1 MGILETAEREH
12 TCEKEVSSEKKKK
25 KKSPGCVV
33 QSEHLETGQQKSL
46 IFLEKGR
53 P

>member
-25 KKSPGCVV
+25 ISPGCVV

-46 IFLEKGR
+46 VFLEKGR